1 MEKRP
6 YFVAGDILVNGF
18 AGAAAAY
25 VASASFEGW
34 HPLLAMALGMLLGGL
49 VSSVV
54 AVAFMPLFGALEVM
68 LPAMLTGM
76 LAGMAGSMG
85 HRPTLTGGAIGL
97 GVVASVYLLTFHE
110 QRKRT

>member
-25 VASASFEGW
+25 VASAFFEGW
-34 HPLLAMALGMLLGGL
+34 HALPAMALGMLLGGL

-76 LAGMAGSMG
+76 LSGMAGSRVNQPALVG
-85 HRPTLTGGAIGL
+85 VAIGL
-97 GVVASVYLLTFHE
+97 AVVGWVYLLTFHE